1 MYAVVEVGD
10 RQFKVA
16 KNDVILTPKVTGEV
30 GNTIEFDRVMLIS
43 DESGL
48 KIGNPTIKGAQVKAS
63 IVNFGRAKKVIVF
76 KKKRRKGYRVK
87 NGHRQDFSR
96 LKIEDI
102 VIN

>member
-30 GNTIEFDRVMLIS
+30 GNSLEFDRVVLIS

-48 KIGNPTIKGAQVKAS
+48 KVGNPTISGAQVKAS
-63 IVNFGRAKKVIVF
+63 IVDFTRGKKVIVF

-87 NGHRQDFSR
+87 KGHRQGITR